1 MNVVVNPWKLPWFEN
16 KFFIFSFILWFVF
29 FIYSYLKKWKY
40 IKKWF
45 TELLVFIIWIFIA
58 LTPWI
63 WKNIYDS
70 TSNLS
75 ISTIISWTNEKFKLV
90 PTKIY
95 SDTEIEEIKKN
106 NFKEKMTSSW
116 AATNEDF
123 WRYFG
128 YGKWI
133 NNYVKLPWNLSMQI
147 NQWWE
152 YTDIWY
158 IFLALIPLIFIFL
171 PYRDKY
177 YSLWTLFII
186 LFEFLIFH
194 QKFLTNLMSQ
204 INLPLWY
211 FFILLLFIIPLFY
224 LNYLLKHNKLN
235 YLFKLNLVF
244 TIFYTFLWTIS
255 AFWIVWYW
263 ITMYFSFLVMIAI
276 CFCYIT
282 CYKDDISEKNLN
294 IRFFWSIVAFL
305 IIWLYFM
312 NSVFPHSFNN
322 LKSASY
328 AEYKLW
334 QMNTS
339 EAPFLYHREYLNILY
354 ELNIA
359 DNKKEKFITDNITS
373 DIIKGYFISLND
385 KKNISLIIQLLN
397 NYQNTNSFPNY
408 ESLPN
413 EEKIKIKNIMNEAK
427 LSQNKIYEWILNP
440 KNEYKN
446 KEWIYRIW
454 TFLVYH
460 ISENN
465 KRILDDSLITQFNDY
480 IYNEDPNIA
489 IQNMQDLWLKYLLS
503 DLNAAT
509 IDQDSAHNLTTRYDK
524 LLKTFVSSKLELI
537 DTDSMCLQVALE
549 DYKINKDINKYMNI
563 AWVNYESYKD
573 WKTITRWEKAMIC
586 YEYIYDLLSN
596 NKISE
601 TSFSF
606 LLWLKNYY
614 DENKDTLNTKDSVLQ
629 VIHSNYWKSFK
640 VLFKIK

>member
-1 MNVVVNPWKLPWFEN
+1 
-16 KFFIFSFILWFVF
+16 
-29 FIYSYLKKWKY
+29 
-40 IKKWF
+40 
-45 TELLVFIIWIFIA
+45 
-58 LTPWI
+58 
-63 WKNIYDS
+63 
-70 TSNLS
+70 
-75 ISTIISWTNEKFKLV
+75 
-90 PTKIY
+90 
-95 SDTEIEEIKKN
+95 
-106 NFKEKMTSSW
+106 
-116 AATNEDF
+116 
-123 WRYFG
+123 
-128 YGKWI
+128 
-133 NNYVKLPWNLSMQI
+133 
-147 NQWWE
+147 
-152 YTDIWY
+152 
-158 IFLALIPLIFIFL
+158 
-171 PYRDKY
+171 
-177 YSLWTLFII
+177 
-186 LFEFLIFH
+186 
-194 QKFLTNLMSQ
+194 
-204 INLPLWY
+204 
-211 FFILLLFIIPLFY
+211 
-224 LNYLLKHNKLN
+224 
-235 YLFKLNLVF
+235 
-244 TIFYTFLWTIS
+244 
-255 AFWIVWYW
+255 
-263 ITMYFSFLVMIAI
+263 
-276 CFCYIT
+276 
-282 CYKDDISEKNLN
+282 
-294 IRFFWSIVAFL
+294 
-305 IIWLYFM
+305 
-312 NSVFPHSFNN
+312 
-322 LKSASY
+322 
-328 AEYKLW
+328 
-334 QMNTS
+334 
-339 EAPFLYHREYLNILY
+339 
-354 ELNIA
+354 
-359 DNKKEKFITDNITS
+359 
-373 DIIKGYFISLND
+373 
-385 KKNISLIIQLLN
+385 
-397 NYQNTNSFPNY
+397 
-408 ESLPN
+408 
-413 EEKIKIKNIMNEAK
+413 MNEAK